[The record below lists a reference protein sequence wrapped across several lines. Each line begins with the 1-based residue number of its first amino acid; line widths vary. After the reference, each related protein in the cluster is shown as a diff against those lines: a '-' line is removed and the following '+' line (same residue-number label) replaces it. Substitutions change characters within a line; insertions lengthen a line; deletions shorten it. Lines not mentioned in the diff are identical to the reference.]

1 LHRGCREHER
11 RWRELCVDKNLED
24 EWLERL
30 NDLRSLR
37 LINVCEG
44 HPDRRPEHG
53 RRSPHIIVRLR
64 EEWLPG
70 LGRRWDADK
79 MVILERVNDLFRLGD
94 TEGNLEVKF
103 QVRWGR
109 GRLAYLEE
117 LTFRVR
123 GRKRRTGA
131 EMDPATRRWFE
142 DNVERLVALDV
153 FLVEL
158 WPREEVVLQQEAR
171 SS

>member
-1 LHRGCREHER
+1 
-11 RWRELCVDKNLED
+11 LCVDRNLED
-24 EWLERL
+24 AWLERL
-30 NDLRSLR
+30 NDLRCLR
-37 LINVCEG
+37 LINICEG
-44 HPDRRPEHG
+44 HLDRRSEHG

-70 LGRRWDADK
+70 LGRRWDKDK

-94 TEGNLEVKF
+94 TEGNLEAKF

-109 GRLAYLEE
+109 GRLTYLEE

-123 GRKRRTGA
+123 GRKRRTA
-131 EMDPATRRWFE
+131 DEMDAATRQWFE
-142 DNVERLVALDV
+142 DNVGRLVALDA

-158 WPREEVVLQQEAR
+158 WPVEALAPEQEIR